1 MLIMK
6 LLISLNISHS
16 FLYLNLHVCH
26 IEMLK
31 QTTFYKKLQYL
42 RCFCDRGAFLS
53 ILLSFKILEFSV
65 VCFFDPELPLFSLEF
80 ESAIWSTLLE
90 VDLRNLLKICS
101 SPTFVEISDCLIL
114 LLISLSFWQLDSTL
128 FLFWPLIQR

>member
-1 MLIMK
+1 MDRSTELASWVTGKGSWKDKVYINAYYETAF
-6 LLISLNISHS
+6 ISLNISHS

-53 ILLSFKILEFSV
+53 ILLSFKILEFSG

-80 ESAIWSTLLE
+80 ESAI
-90 VDLRNLLKICS
+90 
-101 SPTFVEISDCLIL
+101 
-114 LLISLSFWQLDSTL
+114 
-128 FLFWPLIQR
+128 